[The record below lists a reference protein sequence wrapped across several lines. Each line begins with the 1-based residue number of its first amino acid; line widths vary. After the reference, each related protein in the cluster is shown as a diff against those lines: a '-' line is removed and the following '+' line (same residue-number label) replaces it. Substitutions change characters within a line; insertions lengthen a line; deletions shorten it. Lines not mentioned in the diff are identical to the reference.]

1 LPIIHAVAGLRAMS
15 EVPAPAAP
23 SPPPAPPDDRVA
35 FARPTPPAWRIGL
48 LLLVFGAG
56 AAVVLLQHSLD
67 RRVRAAIGSVCF
79 ICLIAACSK
88 NLRQVRWRTIAWGM
102 GLQLALALFIL
113 KFAIPGR
120 PEGMSVG
127 EHLGHVVRLKT
138 TTFDDGAEVAWRRP
152 GFEMFS
158 AVGRTVE
165 RFLGFTNVGSEF
177 VFGKL
182 SDGKAMEGA
191 FGPGNGFVFAFSA
204 LPTIIFVSSFFTV
217 LYYFGVLQF
226 IVRVMAKA
234 MMRMMQTSGA
244 ESLSA
249 VANVFMGQTEAP
261 LIVKPYV
268 PRMTRS
274 ELLAMMVG
282 GMATISGGVMAIYIK
297 LGADA
302 VAILATSVMAAPCG
316 MYLSKLML
324 PETQVP
330 ETHGNATV
338 KAEKMHSNA
347 IDAAAG
353 GASDGLYLA
362 LNVAAM
368 IIAFL
373 AFIALINAC
382 LSAMHPGLSL
392 TAIFSKVFYPVA
404 LLMGADPKDGGYLAD
419 LLGTKLVA
427 NEFVAYVKLT
437 STGEGNYAGLIS
449 EHGKVLAT
457 YALTGFANIASIGI
471 QLGGIGSLAPTRRAD
486 LAALGGRALL
496 CGFLATL
503 INASLAGMLM

>member
-1 LPIIHAVAGLRAMS
+1 MS
-15 EVPAPAAP
+15 EIPAPASP
-23 SPPPAPPDDRVA
+23 SPPPPRLPLDAEIKLAPP
-35 FARPTPPAWRIGL
+35 TPLVWRLAL
-48 LLLVFGAG
+48 LAIVFGLG
-56 AAVVLLQHSLD
+56 AAVYLLQDSLD
-67 RRVRAAIGSVCF
+67 RRVRAGIGIVCF
-79 ICLIAACSK
+79 IGLIAACSK
-88 NLRQVRWRTIAWGM
+88 NLRQVRWRTVAWGI
-102 GLQLALALFIL
+102 GLQLVLALLIL

-120 PEGMSVG
+120 PEGMSHA
-127 EHLGHVVRLKT
+127 EHMGHVVRMET
-138 TTFDDGAEVAWRRP
+138 TTFDDGTAVPWRRP
-152 GFEMFS
+152 GFEVFS
-158 AVGRTVE
+158 AVGRTIE

-191 FGPGNGFVFAFSA
+191 FGKGNGFVFAFSA

-234 MMRMMQTSGA
+234 MMHMMQTSGA

-274 ELLAMMVG
+274 EMLAMMVG

-316 MYLSKLML
+316 LYLSKLML
-324 PETQVP
+324 PETEMP
-330 ETHGNATV
+330 ETHGNANI
-338 KAEKMHSNA
+338 KAEKMHQNA

-373 AFIALINAC
+373 AFIALINAV
-382 LSAMHPGLSL
+382 LGAFNPAWSL
-392 TAIFSKVFYPVA
+392 TAIFSQVFYPVA
-404 LLMGADPKDGGYLAD
+404 LLMGADPKDSGMLAD
-419 LLGTKLVA
+419 LLGTKLVT
-427 NEFVAYVKLT
+427 NEFVSYVKLT
-437 STGEGNYAGLIS
+437 SPADAGGYAGVIS
-449 EHGKVLAT
+449 QHGKVLAT

-486 LAALGGRALL
+486 LAALGTRALL

>member
-1 LPIIHAVAGLRAMS
+1 
-15 EVPAPAAP
+15 
-23 SPPPAPPDDRVA
+23 
-35 FARPTPPAWRIGL
+35 
-48 LLLVFGAG
+48 
-56 AAVVLLQHSLD
+56 
-67 RRVRAAIGSVCF
+67 
-79 ICLIAACSK
+79 
-88 NLRQVRWRTIAWGM
+88 
-102 GLQLALALFIL
+102 
-113 KFAIPGR
+113 
-120 PEGMSVG
+120 
-127 EHLGHVVRLKT
+127 
-138 TTFDDGAEVAWRRP
+138 
-152 GFEMFS
+152 
-158 AVGRTVE
+158 
-165 RFLGFTNVGSEF
+165 
-177 VFGKL
+177 
-182 SDGKAMEGA
+182 
-191 FGPGNGFVFAFSA
+191 
-204 LPTIIFVSSFFTV
+204 V

-234 MMRMMQTSGA
+234 MMHMMQTSGA

-316 MYLSKLML
+316 LYLSKLML
-324 PETQVP
+324 PETELP
-330 ETHGNATV
+330 ETHGNASV
-338 KAEKMHSNA
+338 KGEKLHQNA

-373 AFIALINAC
+373 AFIALINAV
-382 LSAMHPGLSL
+382 LGAINPELSL

-404 LLMGADPKDGGYLAD
+404 LLMGADPKDSGYLAD
-419 LLGTKLVA
+419 LLGTKLVT

-437 STGEGNYAGLIS
+437 TTGDGNYADKIS
-449 EHGKVLAT
+449 EHGRVLAA

-486 LAALGGRALL
+486 LAALGTRALL

>member
-1 LPIIHAVAGLRAMS
+1 MWRP
-15 EVPAPAAP
+15 VPAFHLVVGAP
-23 SPPPAPPDDRVA
+23 HMPSVEPPIVVDSPLPTTPSSELPSIE
-35 FARPTPPAWRIGL
+35 PTPIGWRLGL
-48 LLLVFGAG
+48 
-56 AAVVLLQHSLD
+56 AAVVLVIAATVYFG
-67 RRVRAAIGSVCF
+67 REAIGHSIRAGLGVIAF
-79 ICLIAACSK
+79 IATVAACSM
-88 NLRQVRWRTIAWGM
+88 NLRAVRWRTIAWGVA
-102 GLQLALALFIL
+102 LQAIFALIIL
-113 KFAIPGR
+113 KTSYGARFFQ
-120 PEGMSVG
+120 EV
-127 EHLGHVVRLKT
+127 GHVVEK
-138 TTFDDGAEVAWRRP
+138 
-152 GFEMFS
+152 
-158 AVGRTVE
+158 
-165 RFLGFTNVGSEF
+165 FLGFTNAGSSF

-182 SDGKAMEGA
+182 ADPATVESA
-191 FGPGNGFVFAFSA
+191 FGKGSGFLFAFQA

-234 MMRMMQTSGA
+234 MMYMMATSGA

-282 GMATISGGVMAIYIK
+282 GMATISGGVMAMYIAM
-297 LGADA
+297 GADA

-316 MYLSKLML
+316 LYLSKLML
-324 PETQVP
+324 PEMQEP
-330 ETHGNATV
+330 ETSG
-338 KAEKMHSNA
+338 KADIKSEQMHSNA

-353 GASDGLYLA
+353 GASDGMHLA
-362 LNVAAM
+362 FNVAAM

-373 AFIALINAC
+373 AFISLINYV
-382 LSAMHPGLSL
+382 LGLLYPGFSL
-392 TAIFSKVFYPVA
+392 TTIFSTLFYPVA
-404 LLMGADPKDGGYLAD
+404 LMMGCDVKDAPMLAD
-419 LLGTKLVA
+419 LLGTKLVT
-427 NEFVAYVKLT
+427 NEFVAYYELT
-437 STGEGNYAGLIS
+437 KGKYAGVIS
-449 EHGKVLAT
+449 HNGLVLAT

-503 INASLAGMLM
+503 INASIAGILMR